1 MSRIRVDYDN
11 ARRQAKRLS
20 QIENDCYQIANM
32 IEKLKAET
40 TSVWEGTSADVF
52 RLALEKRSVEIRKIS
67 KNAKELSVWI
77 MQAVKNLEEAEKRVE
92 DSVNAINTSFTG
104 TRGGQGGG
112 GGGGRGF

>member
-1 MSRIRVDYDN
+1 MFFGLLWKKEVLKF
-11 ARRQAKRLS
+11 AR
-20 QIENDCYQIANM
+20 
-32 IEKLKAET
+32 
-40 TSVWEGTSADVF
+40 
-52 RLALEKRSVEIRKIS
+52 IS